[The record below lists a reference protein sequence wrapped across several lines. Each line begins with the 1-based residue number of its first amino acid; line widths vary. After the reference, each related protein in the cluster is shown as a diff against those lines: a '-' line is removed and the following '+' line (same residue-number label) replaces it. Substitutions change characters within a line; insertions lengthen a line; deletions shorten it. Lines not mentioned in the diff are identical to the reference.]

1 MRIHIQY
8 VEKTCGFVKF
18 QTNLSRVGPI
28 VSTAEDPLV
37 GSVSVLLE
45 ESSLYGSGSKLLR
58 CLTSGTTE
66 ASDLFLV

>member
-8 VEKTCGFVKF
+8 VEETCGFVKF

-37 GSVSVLLE
+37 GSVSVCWKNLAFMAQGV
-45 ESSLYGSGSKLLR
+45 SYY
-58 CLTSGTTE
+58 
-66 ASDLFLV
+66 VV